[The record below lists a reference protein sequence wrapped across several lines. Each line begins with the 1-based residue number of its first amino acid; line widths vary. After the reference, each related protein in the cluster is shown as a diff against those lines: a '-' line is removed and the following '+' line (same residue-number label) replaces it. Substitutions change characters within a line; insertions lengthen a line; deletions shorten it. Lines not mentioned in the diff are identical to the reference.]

1 MNYTTIKAAKEEG
14 IGFLTFSRPQIHNA
28 ISVELMVE
36 TMDALDRLAR
46 DDAVRVIVVSGE
58 GKSFCSGFD
67 LKQSVQRATKGVSG
81 WRTRYEQNFEFMLS
95 FWDCPK
101 PTIASIHGHCLAG
114 GFELSLACDISIA
127 AQSARFGMPEAKF
140 GSSSVLLMLPWLAGP
155 KMAKEIL
162 MCGLEGFDAHLA
174 REARIV
180 NHVVPDAQ
188 REAFTRELALQ
199 IVSSSPYSVSYFKKV
214 INQTFDAMGMRTALR
229 AALDAGIMV
238 EADENPETIE
248 FSRIRKE
255 SGLKAAIEWRK
266 SRSTVVAS

>member
-1 MNYTTIKAAKEEG
+1 MNYTTLKVSRQDG
-14 IGFLTFSRPQIHNA
+14 IGYLTFARPEIHNA
-28 ISVELMVE
+28 ISVELMTE
-36 TMDALDRLAR
+36 SMDALARLAD

-67 LKQSVQRATKGVSG
+67 LKQSVQRATKGVAG
-81 WRTRYEQNFEFMLS
+81 WRARYRQNFEFMMR

-127 AQSARFGMPEAKF
+127 AESTRFGMPEAKF

-155 KMAKEIL
+155 KLAKEIL
-162 MCGLEGFDAHLA
+162 MCGLEGFGAEQAKD
-174 REARIV
+174 ARIV

-188 REAFTRELALQ
+188 REAFTRDLALQ
-199 IVSSSPYSVSYFKKV
+199 IVSSSPHSVTYFKQA
-214 INQTFDAMGMRTALR
+214 INRTFDTMGMRTALE

-238 EADENPETIE
+238 EAEENPETAE
-248 FSRIRKE
+248 FSRIRRE
-255 SGLKAAIEWRK
+255 NGLKAAIEWRK
-266 SRSTVVAS
+266 SRSAVAGS